1 MPFFFKAFTTF
12 SHTAKNNLVIH
23 VAGWY
28 STTHELQGQQH
39 KMLLRAVVVG
49 VVAFAIERKP
59 TAATVVDSGSPTE
72 AAPGLQNCGGV
83 FFSIQRY
90 NQQFQLRSPTRRL
103 RGKASH
109 L

>member
-49 VVAFAIERKP
+49 VVAFAI
-59 TAATVVDSGSPTE
+59 
-72 AAPGLQNCGGV
+72 
-83 FFSIQRY
+83 
-90 NQQFQLRSPTRRL
+90 
-103 RGKASH
+103 
-109 L
+109 